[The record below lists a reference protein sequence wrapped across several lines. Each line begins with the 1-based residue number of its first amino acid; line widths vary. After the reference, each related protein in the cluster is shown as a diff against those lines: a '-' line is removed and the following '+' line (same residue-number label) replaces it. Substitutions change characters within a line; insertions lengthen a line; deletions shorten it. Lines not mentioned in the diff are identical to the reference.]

1 MGFFLEKSLHGEA
14 NTSLFVGFDHL
25 DAHLLAFLQIVG
37 NLVDAFVGDLAD
49 MKETVLAGE
58 QLNDGAE
65 VEQTLDRAFVDLT
78 DFDFG
83 RDELDA
89 TAGLF
94 DAGRIGARDRDRAVV
109 FDIDRR
115 AGFFRQ
121 SADRGAA
128 LADPVADLF
137 PFVCFCKALHW
148 DNEPGGQSVS
158 AFEKKYLF

>member
-14 NTSLFVGFDHL
+14 NTPLFVGFDHL

-49 MKETVLAGE
+49 VKETVLAGE

-121 SADRGAA
+121 
-128 LADPVADLF
+128 
-137 PFVCFCKALHW
+137 
-148 DNEPGGQSVS
+148 
-158 AFEKKYLF
+158 